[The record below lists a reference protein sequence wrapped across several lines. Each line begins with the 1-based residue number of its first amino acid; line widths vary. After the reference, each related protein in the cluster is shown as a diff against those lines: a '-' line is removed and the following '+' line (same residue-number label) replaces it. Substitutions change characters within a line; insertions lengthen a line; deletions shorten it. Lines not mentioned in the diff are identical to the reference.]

1 MSIAIL
7 VIIEA
12 KTHLTGRQSKIGL
25 VDENVSLADLIRG
38 LNALGVGP
46 RELIDI
52 LTAIKAAG
60 ALHADIVLL

>member
-1 MSIAIL
+1 VPNTDISID
-7 VIIEA
+7 
-12 KTHLTGRQSKIGL
+12 TGSDARIGI
-25 VDENVSLADLIRG
+25 VDENLSLMDLIKG